1 MKQSIKSSRTLAKS
15 SLTVAIIAIAA
26 HNTLAANS
34 LNSAAEIVFTDS
46 QSAILRADM
55 ATRAPAVVASGQKLS
70 QPFGICVG
78 QTGEFFVTDTG
89 CSAVLGINPQTGNQ
103 RVVASNSSLGAPFG
117 IAAEAAGT
125 ILVANAQALLRI
137 NPDTGEQTMLAS
149 GGYLKVPLSVA
160 VGENGDIFVADALG
174 AVVQINPRT
183 GAQTPV
189 TTGGYLQRPQGIAVH
204 GKDIYVTDV
213 ATADGNFGVG
223 RIVHVDAHTGEQS
236 VLSEGGY
243 LVGPVGIT
251 IEQNG
256 NLIVSDPYTINEAS
270 VDLFD
275 GGIIALDSK
284 SGQQNLIARGKDG
297 FVNPRCVALVRNAG
311 Q

>member
-1 MKQSIKSSRTLAKS
+1 MGT
-15 SLTVAIIAIAA
+15 
-26 HNTLAANS
+26 
-34 LNSAAEIVFTDS
+34 
-46 QSAILRADM
+46 
-55 ATRAPAVVASGQKLS
+55 
-70 QPFGICVG
+70 
-78 QTGEFFVTDTG
+78 
-89 CSAVLGINPQTGNQ
+89 
-103 RVVASNSSLGAPFG
+103 PFG
-117 IAAEAAGT
+117 IAAEDAGT

-149 GGYLKVPLSVA
+149 GGYLNVPLAVA
-160 VGENGDIFVADALG
+160 VRENGDIFVLGALG
-174 AVVQINPRT
+174 AIVQVNSRT
-183 GAQTPV
+183 GVQTLV

-204 GKDIYVTDV
+204 GNDIYVTDV

-223 RIVHVDAHTGEQS
+223 RIVHVDAHSGVQS
-236 VLSEGGY
+236 VLADGGY

-251 IEQNG
+251 VEQNG

-270 VDLFD
+270 ADLFD

-284 SGQQNLIARGKDG
+284 TGQQNLIARGKDG

>member
-1 MKQSIKSSRTLAKS
+1 MKHYIKSSRALKVS
-15 SLTVAIIAIAA
+15 NLVAAVVAMVA
-26 HNTLAANS
+26 CNTLAANS
-34 LNSAAEIVFTDS
+34 LNSGSDIIFTDS
-46 QSAILRADM
+46 QSAIFRADM
-55 ATRAPAVVASGQKLS
+55 ASGTPAVIATGQKLS

-78 QTGEFFVTDTG
+78 RTGEFFVTDTG
-89 CSAVLGINPQTGNQ
+89 CYAVLGINPQTGNQ
-103 RVVASNSSLGAPFG
+103 RVVASNGSLGSPFG

-137 NPDTGEQTMLAS
+137 NPDTQEQTTLAS
-149 GGYLKVPLSVA
+149 GGYLKVPLAVA
-160 VGENGDIFVADALG
+160 VGQNGDIIVADALG
-174 AVVQINPRT
+174 SIVQVNPRT
-183 GAQTPV
+183 GAQTLV
-189 TTGGYLQRPQGIAVH
+189 TSGGYLQRPQGIAVH

-270 VDLFD
+270 IELFD
-275 GGIIALDSK
+275 GGIIGLDA
-284 SGQQNLIARGKDG
+284 QNGNQSLIARGKSG